1 MKKSIIA
8 ASAASL
14 AVAALPI
21 AGVFAAT
28 GNSFTDT
35 LTVGVQG
42 GCTMEDA
49 ETTDPDDPA
58 DPGTYVDRTFSDTI
72 AAGTVG
78 YLNADGS
85 GVVDPTSRAFTV
97 ACNTAGTTGHDTWNV
112 TISAGNLAVTGDE
125 SNRYIEPG
133 SSFTGNKSAWGILS
147 NASGTTTANPYG
159 ADYTGYTA
167 ANSTFLSAA
176 IENKVTF
183 NPSYKVYVAPNQA
196 VGDYTGVVTYTVT
209 LP

>member
-42 GCTMEDA
+42 GCTMENA
-49 ETTDPDDPA
+49 KTEDPDDPVA
-58 DPGTYVDRTFSDTI
+58 PGTYVDRTFSDTI

-78 YLNADGS
+78 YLNANGS

-97 ACNTAGTTGHDTWNV
+97 ACNTTGTTGHDTWNV
-112 TISAGNLAVTGDE
+112 TISAGNLTSGDNTIAPGSTFTGD
-125 SNRYIEPG
+125 
-133 SSFTGNKSAWGILS
+133 TSAWGIKS
-147 NASGTTTANPYG
+147 NADGTTTANPYG

-176 IENKVTF
+176 ISNKVTF
-183 NPSYKVYVAPNQA
+183 NPSYKIYVAPDQA